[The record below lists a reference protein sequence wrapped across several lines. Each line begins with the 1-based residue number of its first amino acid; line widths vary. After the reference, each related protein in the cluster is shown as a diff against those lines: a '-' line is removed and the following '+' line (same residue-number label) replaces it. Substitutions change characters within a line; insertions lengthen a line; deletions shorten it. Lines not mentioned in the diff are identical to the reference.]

1 MAAKYSHELENG
13 YTFLAST
20 LGSPG
25 GWAKAT
31 DPITAVK
38 KAVENDPYRNT
49 GSKGNPA
56 QCLLVKNGEAW
67 IDEFDG
73 SVAWNLSN
81 PPIPIGLFLVTKGGS
96 VKPMPKNH
104 FNDRHDS
111 HEEWIVKM
119 FKDVQTQDEYYKKV
133 KDKETKAA

>member
-1 MAAKYSHELENG
+1 MAGKYDHELENG
-13 YTFLAST
+13 FTFLAST
-20 LGSPG
+20 LGCPG

-56 QCLLVKNGEAW
+56 QCLFGKNGDFW
-67 IDEFDG
+67 IDEMDG
-73 SVAWNLSN
+73 SVTWKLSN
-81 PPIPIGLFLVTKGGS
+81 PPIPVGLFLVTKGGS

-104 FNDRHDS
+104 FNDKHDS
-111 HEEWIVKM
+111 HEEWMEKM
-119 FKDVQTQDEYYKKV
+119 LKDIQTQDEYHKKL
-133 KDKETKAA
+133 KQKEEEAA

>member
-13 YTFLAST
+13 YTFLATT

-38 KAVENDPYRNT
+38 NAVENDPYRNRD
-49 GSKGNPA
+49 SKGNPA
-56 QCLLVKNGEAW
+56 QCLLGKNGEFW
-67 IDEFDG
+67 VDEIDG
-73 SVAWNLSN
+73 SISWNLN
-81 PPIPIGLFLVTKGGS
+81 YPPTPIGLFLVTKGGS

-104 FNDRHDS
+104 FNNKHDS
-111 HEEWIVKM
+111 HEEWINGW
-119 FKDVQTQDEYYKKV
+119 FKSIKDQTEHGEKAKKA
-133 KDKETKAA
+133 EEQAA